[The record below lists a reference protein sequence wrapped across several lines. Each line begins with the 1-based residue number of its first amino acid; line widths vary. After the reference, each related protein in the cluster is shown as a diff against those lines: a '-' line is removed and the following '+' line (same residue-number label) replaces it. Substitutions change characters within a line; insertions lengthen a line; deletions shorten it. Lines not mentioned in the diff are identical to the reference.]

1 MDVDCV
7 DLAFFLKMFVGT
19 IGYMSPELILTGHC
33 TKATDVFA
41 AGVVLYILLS
51 GRPPFNSRSN
61 REVLEKTVKGAY
73 KMSGIEWND
82 ISDQAKDLVK
92 RMLCTN
98 PEQRITAEEI
108 LQHPWI
114 KELDGATPQVVAG
127 SPPLTGLTSLAAQA
141 AQSPAT
147 AKVGDAVVPP
157 VASPVGKKLSNINLT
172 GALRA
177 LSGHVKHLQSEKL
190 ATSVT
195 RLVSSMQNGTSAKGG
210 KAPASLGNSLSNLY
224 LIPVESAAS
233 SNANSPKE
241 GASGEQGAMSPKSAA
256 AIEKAEG

>member
-1 MDVDCV
+1 MRLWFDNI
-7 DLAFFLKMFVGT
+7 ASGT

-41 AGVVLYILLS
+41 AGVVLFILLS

-61 REVLEKTVKGAY
+61 RGVLEKTVLGAY

-114 KELDGATPQVVAG
+114 KELDAVPAPPQEVAV
-127 SPPLTGLTSLAAQA
+127 P
-141 AQSPAT
+141 QSPASSKT
-147 AKVGDAVVPP
+147 EGASGSEPLPP
-157 VASPVGKKLSNINLT
+157 ITSPVSKKLSNINLT

-195 RLVSSMQNGTSAKGG
+195 RLVSSMQNSGVTKGG
-210 KAPASLGNSLSNLY
+210 TKTPVSGNSLSNLY
-224 LIPVESAAS
+224 LIPVDAAGGS
-233 SNANSPKE
+233 SPKE
-241 GASGEQGAMSPKSAA
+241 GGEASAA
-256 AIEKAEG
+256 SPTAASIEKAEGRSLIYDCVFADC